1 MDGSLYARYLHR
13 LFWVSILVKG
23 LDGVLETIGGIL
35 VLLASRADLINI
47 VIFLTAPE
55 LTEDPGDLVANYLRH
70 AVLNLSANTKY
81 FASVYLL
88 FNGVV
93 KVLLMIGILRGK
105 LWSYRMASV
114 FIAIFVCYQLYRFSH
129 THSLVLLGFMLFDV
143 LTLYLIWREY
153 RLRNRTF
160 RPQTRRF

>member
-35 VLLASRADLINI
+35 VLLASRADLTNV

-55 LTEDPGDLVANYLRH
+55 LSEDPGDLVANYLRH
-70 AVLNLSANTKY
+70 VVLNLSANTKY
-81 FASVYLL
+81 FASIYLL

-105 LWSYRMASV
+105 LWSYRMALG
-114 FIAIFVCYQLYRFSH
+114 FIAIFIGYQLYRFSH
-129 THSLVLLGFMLFDV
+129 THSLVLLFFMLFDV
-143 LTLYLIWREY
+143 LTLYLIWIEY
-153 RLRNRTF
+153 R
-160 RPQTRRF
+160 RRRRSPA

>member
-1 MDGSLYARYLHR
+1 MDNTLYTRYLHR

-35 VLLASRADLINI
+35 VLLASRADLFNI

-55 LTEDPGDLVANYLRH
+55 LAEDPGDLVANYLRH
-70 AVLNLSANTKY
+70 VILNLSSNTKY

-105 LWSYRMASV
+105 LWSYRMALG
-114 FIAIFVCYQLYRFSH
+114 FIAIFVGYQLYRFSH

-153 RLRNRTF
+153 RLRSRAF
-160 RPQTRRF
+160 RPQVRRF

>member
-1 MDGSLYARYLHR
+1 MGGGLYTRYLHR

-35 VLLASRADLINI
+35 VLLASRADLTNV

-55 LTEDPGDLVANYLRH
+55 LSEDPGDLVANYLRH
-70 AVLNLSANTKY
+70 VVLNLSANTKY
-81 FASVYLL
+81 FASIYLL

-105 LWSYRMASV
+105 LWSYRAALA
-114 FIAIFVCYQLYRFSH
+114 FIAIFVGYQLYRFSH

-143 LTLYLIWREY
+143 LTLYLVWREY